1 MSAVTSH
8 RMWREERMHSRLTA
22 RKTAIGAA
30 LIAIVALAVAL
41 SASASTKH
49 SDGGTILIGSIAGT
63 TGAYGSTGVAM
74 VNGAKMAVGDLNAK
88 GGALGKK
95 FSVKS
100 YNDQASATLSS
111 QLFQRLV
118 SAGAVAIA
126 GSGDTGPAT
135 AAMAQRLHIPNIG
148 AVDDAGITIYPNGPS
163 KPPFEWVWSWGLN
176 TFAWGAIDAHY
187 AMKNCK
193 GLAVLHDPST
203 YGGGGDA
210 AIKLAYSK
218 AGKKLAL
225 DDSIS
230 EDWSTGATVGL
241 TNEIHKIKGADA
253 DCVVV
258 WLTPQDTARFMQ
270 TLKSSGV
277 KLTVLGNDEINAD
290 PTFSALA
297 KGAGNGAIGAELTT
311 QLHPTK
317 ALQSFY
323 KRYKAQFHIDAT
335 PFAVANYDAIMMLGQ
350 VIKKAGS
357 TDHNKLRDGLN
368 RVQNYHGLQGTVSFS
383 KQNHATITEKQLTLV
398 KYNAAKNA
406 WLPFK

>member
-1 MSAVTSH
+1 
-8 RMWREERMHSRLTA
+8 MHSRLTMRNA
-22 RKTAIGAA
+22 AVGAA
-30 LIAIVALAVAL
+30 LVVIVAAAVAVT
-41 SASASTKH
+41 AAASTKH
-49 SDGGTILIGSIAGT
+49 SSGGTILVGSIAGT

-74 VNGAKMAVGDLNAK
+74 VNGAKLAVADLNAR

-95 FSVKS
+95 FSLQS

-111 QLFQRLV
+111 QLFRKLV
-118 SAGAVAIA
+118 SAGAVAVA

-135 AAMAQRLHIPNIG
+135 SAMAQRLQIPNIG

-163 KPPFEWVWSWGLN
+163 KPPFSWVWSWGLN

-203 YGGGGDA
+203 YGGGGNS
-210 AIKLAYSK
+210 AIQLAYAK
-218 AGKKLAL
+218 AGKKLVL

-230 EDWSTGATVGL
+230 EDWSTGATIGL
-241 TNEIHKIKGADA
+241 TNEINKIKSAHA
-253 DCVVV
+253 NCVVV

-270 TLKSSGV
+270 TLKTTGT

-290 PTFSALA
+290 PTFSSLA
-297 KGAGNGAIGAELTT
+297 KGAGNGAIGASLTT
-311 QLHPTK
+311 QLHPTP
-317 ALQSFY
+317 ALKSFY
-323 KRYKAQFHIDAT
+323 KRYKAKFHIAAT

-350 VIKKAGS
+350 VIRKAGT
-357 TDHNKLRDGLN
+357 TDHVKLQDGFN
-368 RVQNYHGLQGTVSFS
+368 SVKNYHGLQGTVSFN

-398 KYNAAKNA
+398 KYSAAKNA

>member
-1 MSAVTSH
+1 MTFN
-8 RMWREERMHSRLTA
+8 
-22 RKTAIGAA
+22 KTRRVVVGLVVVAAIAA
-30 LIAIVALAVAL
+30 TVAIAAA
-41 SASASTKH
+41 AST
-49 SDGGTILIGSIAGT
+49 SRSSGGSILVGSIAGT

-74 VNGAKMAVGDLNAK
+74 VNGAKMAIDDLNAR

-95 FSVKS
+95 FTLKS

-111 QLFQRLV
+111 QLYQRLV
-118 SAGAVAIA
+118 SAGAVAVA

-135 AAMAQRLHIPNIG
+135 AAMAQRLHVPNIG

-210 AIKLAYSK
+210 AIKLAYHGSSK
-218 AGKKLAL
+218 KIVL

-241 TNEIHKIKGADA
+241 TNEINKIKSAGA

-270 TLKSSGV
+270 TLKSTGV

-290 PTFSALA
+290 PTFSSLA
-297 KGAGNGAIGAELTT
+297 KAAGNGAIGAELKT
-311 QLHPTK
+311 QLNPTK
-317 ALQSFY
+317 ALTSFQ
-323 KRYKAQFHIDAT
+323 KRYKARFHIAST
-335 PFAVANYDAIMMLGQ
+335 AFAVANYDAIMMLGQ
-350 VIKKAGS
+350 VIRSTKS
-357 TDHNKLRDGLN
+357 TDPNKLKDGLN
-368 RVQNYHGLQGTVSFS
+368 SVKNYHGLQGTVSFS
-383 KQNHATITEKQLTLV
+383 KQNHATLTEKQLTLV
-398 KYNAAKNA
+398 KYNAAKNK
-406 WLPFK
+406 WLPLK

>member
-1 MSAVTSH
+1 
-8 RMWREERMHSRLTA
+8 MHSRLTA
-22 RKTAIGAA
+22 RKAVVGAA
-30 LIAIVALAVAL
+30 LIAIVTLAVAL
-41 SASASTKH
+41 SASAGTKH
-49 SDGGTILIGSIAGT
+49 ANGNTILIGSIAGT

-74 VNGAKMAVGDLNAK
+74 VNGAKLAVADLNAR

-95 FSVKS
+95 FTLQS

-118 SAGAVAIA
+118 SAGAVAVA

-135 AAMAQRLHIPNIG
+135 SAMAQRLHIPNIG
-148 AVDDAGITIYPNGPS
+148 AVDDAGITIYPKGPS
-163 KPPFEWVWSWGLN
+163 QPPYDWVWSWGLN
-176 TFAWGAIDAHY
+176 TFAWGGIAAHY
-187 AMKNCK
+187 AQSNCK

-210 AIKLAYSK
+210 AIKLAYKGSSK
-218 AGKKLAL
+218 KIVL

-241 TNEIHKIKGADA
+241 NNEINKIKKAGA

-270 TLKSSGV
+270 TLKSTGT

-290 PTFSALA
+290 PTFSNLA
-297 KGAGNGAIGAELTT
+297 KSAGNGAIGATLTT
-311 QLHPTK
+311 QLHPTA
-317 ALQSFY
+317 ALSSFY
-323 KRYKAQFHIDAT
+323 KRYKARFHIAAT

-350 VIKKAGS
+350 VIKTTKS
-357 TDHNKLRDGLN
+357 TDPNKLKDGLN
-368 RVQNYHGLQGTVSFS
+368 SVKNYHGLQGTVSFS

-398 KYNAAKNA
+398 QYNAAKNA
-406 WLPFK
+406 WVPIKK

>member
-1 MSAVTSH
+1 MTFN
-8 RMWREERMHSRLTA
+8 
-22 RKTAIGAA
+22 KTRRVVVGSVVVAAIAA
-30 LIAIVALAVAL
+30 TVAIAAA
-41 SASASTKH
+41 AST
-49 SDGGTILIGSIAGT
+49 SRSSGGSILVGSIAGT

-74 VNGAKMAVGDLNAK
+74 VNGAKMAIDDLNTR

-95 FSVKS
+95 FTLKS

-111 QLFQRLV
+111 QLYQRLV
-118 SAGAVAIA
+118 SAGAVAVA

-135 AAMAQRLHIPNIG
+135 AAMAQRLHVPNIG

-210 AIKLAYSK
+210 AIKLAYHGSSK
-218 AGKKLAL
+218 KIVL

-241 TNEIHKIKGADA
+241 TNEINKIKSAGA

-270 TLKSSGV
+270 TLKSTGV

-290 PTFSALA
+290 PTFSSLA
-297 KGAGNGAIGAELTT
+297 KAAGNGAIGAELKT
-311 QLHPTK
+311 QLNPTK
-317 ALQSFY
+317 ALTSFQ
-323 KRYKAQFHIDAT
+323 KRYKARFHIAST
-335 PFAVANYDAIMMLGQ
+335 AFAVANYDAIMMLGQ
-350 VIKKAGS
+350 VIRSTKS
-357 TDHNKLRDGLN
+357 TDPNKLKDGLN
-368 RVQNYHGLQGTVSFS
+368 SVKNYHGLQGTVSFS
-383 KQNHATITEKQLTLV
+383 KQNHATLTEKQLTLV
-398 KYNAAKNA
+398 KYNAAKNK
-406 WLPFK
+406 WLPLK

>member
-1 MSAVTSH
+1 MTFN
-8 RMWREERMHSRLTA
+8 
-22 RKTAIGAA
+22 KTRRVVVGSVVVAAIAA
-30 LIAIVALAVAL
+30 TVAIAAA
-41 SASASTKH
+41 AST
-49 SDGGTILIGSIAGT
+49 SRSSGGSILVGSIAGT

-74 VNGAKMAVGDLNAK
+74 VNGAKMAIDDLNAR

-95 FSVKS
+95 FTLKS

-111 QLFQRLV
+111 QLYQRLV
-118 SAGAVAIA
+118 SAGAVAVA

-135 AAMAQRLHIPNIG
+135 AAMAQRLHVPNIG

-210 AIKLAYSK
+210 AIKLAYHGSSK
-218 AGKKLAL
+218 KIVL

-241 TNEIHKIKGADA
+241 TNEINKIKSAGA

-270 TLKSSGV
+270 TLKSTGV

-290 PTFSALA
+290 PTFSSLA
-297 KGAGNGAIGAELTT
+297 KAAGNGAIGAELKT
-311 QLHPTK
+311 QLNPTK
-317 ALQSFY
+317 ALTSFQ
-323 KRYKAQFHIDAT
+323 KRYKARFHIAST
-335 PFAVANYDAIMMLGQ
+335 AFAVANYDAIMMLGQ
-350 VIKKAGS
+350 VIRSTKS
-357 TDHNKLRDGLN
+357 TDPNKLKDGLN
-368 RVQNYHGLQGTVSFS
+368 GVKNYHGLQGTVSFS
-383 KQNHATITEKQLTLV
+383 KQNHATLTEKQLTLV
-398 KYNAAKNA
+398 KYNAAKNK
-406 WLPFK
+406 WLPLK